1 MDNLFDKFIEAL
13 EIFGDEA
20 NQLEDM
26 TNREIRDAFLEVSGL
41 VEMFRNEL
49 ETIDV
54 EEVLN
59 LDGEPEAEESVAP
72 WQDLREEFS
81 QRVDEIW
88 EELRRLADCK
98 RDRKGV

>member
-26 TNREIRDAFLEVSGL
+26 TNREIRDAFLALSGL

-54 EEVLN
+54 DEFLN
-59 LDGEPEAEESVAP
+59 FDGEPEAEEP

-81 QRVDEIW
+81 QKVNEIW